1 MSTATAR
8 LYRSNSAGR
17 FMPSGSRKIPEIKPT
32 SFAQAHCI
40 KDSVLLDPAA
50 GFGNFSTEAYLSLRR
65 LENDILRET
74 ITDSSGTG
82 ILGFDED
89 EFNPI
94 KISIQQ
100 FYGIEINDFAV
111 AVAKTAIWI
120 AEA

>member
-1 MSTATAR
+1 
-8 LYRSNSAGR
+8 
-17 FMPSGSRKIPEIKPT
+17 MPSGSRKSPEIKPFYGRRST

-50 GFGNFSTEAYLSLRR
+50 GFGNFLTEAYLSLRR

-94 KISIQQ
+94 
-100 FYGIEINDFAV
+100 
-111 AVAKTAIWI
+111 
-120 AEA
+120 

>member
-1 MSTATAR
+1 
-8 LYRSNSAGR
+8 
-17 FMPSGSRKIPEIKPT
+17 MPSGSRKSPEIKPFYGRRST

-40 KDSVLLDPAA
+40 KDSVWLDPAA
-50 GFGNFSTEAYLSLRR
+50 GFGNFLTEAYLSLRR

-94 KISIQQ
+94 
-100 FYGIEINDFAV
+100 
-111 AVAKTAIWI
+111 
-120 AEA
+120 

>member
-1 MSTATAR
+1 
-8 LYRSNSAGR
+8 
-17 FMPSGSRKIPEIKPT
+17 MPSGSRKSPEIKPFYGRRST

-50 GFGNFSTEAYLSLRR
+50 GFGNFLTEAYLSLRR
-65 LENDILRET
+65 LET

-94 KISIQQ
+94 
-100 FYGIEINDFAV
+100 
-111 AVAKTAIWI
+111 
-120 AEA
+120 